1 MPPWLLL
8 GSVLAL
14 VAFLSRA
21 PSSSSQAPGAPPQ
34 PIRRPRVAHIG
45 DSLTA
50 YTEKSLH
57 DAYAVEG
64 LDATIHAHGARA
76 ILQKLSADTATGK
89 QAAQALSSAQ
99 GSTPFDVWVIALG
112 TNDTA
117 NVAVGAA
124 YTRAQAIDQMMGVL
138 PAGAPVVWVD
148 TFSQLSTT
156 PYSNANMLAWNAA
169 LEAAKAR
176 WPNLIV
182 YPWSVVAKTGAAKFS
197 DGLHHTSAGYDVRN
211 RAIAHFIAYFV

>member
-21 PSSSSQAPGAPPQ
+21 PSSQTQGMPAPPPQ
-34 PIRRPRVAHIG
+34 PVRRPRVAHIG

-89 QAAQALSSAQ
+89 QAAQALSASQ
-99 GSTPFDVWVIALG
+99 GPFDVWVVALG

-124 YTRAQAIDQMMGVL
+124 YTRAKAIDEMMGVI

-169 LEAAKAR
+169 LDAAKAR

-182 YPWSVVAKTGAAKFS
+182 YPWSVVARTGAAKFS
-197 DGLHHTSAGYDVRN
+197 DGLHHTPAGYEVRN
-211 RAIAHFIAYFV
+211 RAIARFVAYFV